1 MEGLI
6 ICGNKEGSNGAG
18 AVAVGLVLDV

>member
-6 ICGNKEGSNGAG
+6 ICGSKEGSNG

>member
-6 ICGNKEGSNGAG
+6 ICGNKEGSNGA
-18 AVAVGLVLDV
+18 VAVGLVLDV

>member
-6 ICGNKEGSNGAG
+6 ICGNKDGSNG